1 MSKAKSLPSQLGLC
15 YAMDFVHGRLAN
27 GRRFKWLTMTDPYS
41 NVVPVIEVDSSMR
54 GERVCRILDRI
65 FAERALPEVLL
76 LDYRPEFSGHALN
89 ARVFQHGVT
98 VHFIQPGKPAKN
110 AFVEC
115 LNGKFRDVL
124 ERTLR
129 KVTRRAAPIPQ
140 TSRVNTMIKK
150 V

>member
-15 YAMDFVHGRLAN
+15 HAMDFVHDRLAN
-27 GRRFKWLTMTDPYS
+27 GPRFKCLTLTDPYS
-41 NVVPVIEVDSSMR
+41 NVVPPSEVDSSIR

-65 FAERALPEVLL
+65 FAERALPGVLR
-76 LDYRPEFSGHALN
+76 LDYGPEFSGHALD

-98 VHFIQPGKPAKN
+98 VHFIQPGKPTKN

-129 KVTRRAAPIPQ
+129 MVTTRVAPIPQ
-140 TSRVNTMIKK
+140 TSPVSTMIKK